1 MNNRVIEVNSVEEF
15 DRLNDREKMVVYIT
29 LFRLHLYNKGLPCG
43 PKAIQKTL
51 RDEGIESVPST
62 STIARALR
70 RQYLTN
76 GRTGYYAEEEEEQ
89 NEEVLTGE
97 KPQL

>member
-1 MNNRVIEVNSVEEF
+1 MSNKVIEVHCVEEF
-15 DRLNDREKMVVYIT
+15 DQLNEREKMIVYIT
-29 LFRLHLYNKGLPCG
+29 FFRLDLYNSGSPCG
-43 PKAIQKTL
+43 AKAIQKAL

-76 GRTGYYAEEEEEQ
+76 GRTGYYEEEQ
-89 NEEVLTGE
+89 PMDHEEA
-97 KPQL
+97 P

>member
-1 MNNRVIEVNSVEEF
+1 VSNKVIEVHCVEEF
-15 DRLNDREKMVVYIT
+15 DQLNEREKMIVYIT
-29 LFRLHLYNKGLPCG
+29 FFRLDLYNSGSPCG
-43 PKAIQKTL
+43 PKAIQKAL

-76 GRTGYYAEEEEEQ
+76 GRTGYYEEEQ
-89 NEEVLTGE
+89 PMDHEEA
-97 KPQL
+97 P

>member
-1 MNNRVIEVNSVEEF
+1 MDNRVIDARSEVNSVEEF
-15 DRLNDREKMVVYIT
+15 DQLTEREKMIAYIT
-29 LFRLHLYNKGLPCG
+29 LFRLHLYNNGLPCG
-43 PKAIQKTL
+43 PKAIQQAL

-76 GRTGYYAEEEEEQ
+76 GRTGYYEEDEYVVNHEDMQ
-89 NEEVLTGE
+89 
-97 KPQL
+97 